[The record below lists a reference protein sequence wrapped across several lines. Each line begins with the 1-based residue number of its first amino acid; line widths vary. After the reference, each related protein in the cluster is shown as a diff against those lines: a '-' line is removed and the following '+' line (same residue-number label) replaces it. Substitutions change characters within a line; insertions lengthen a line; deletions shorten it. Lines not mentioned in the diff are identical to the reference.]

1 MWPFNRNR
9 TYVYVA
15 KREGMDRGWWTSPV
29 VYDPWGEPTLRGG
42 PFFFDTWETMLT
54 DGGAGYQLEWK
65 HKSGP
70 PVDFTRKFARN
81 PPI

>member
-1 MWPFNRNR
+1 MWPFSKR

-15 KREGMDRGWWTSPV
+15 KREGIERGWWVSRV
-29 VYDPWGEPTLRGG
+29 DYDPWGIPTLKGICS
-42 PFFFDTWETMLT
+42 WETMEEN
-54 DGGAGYQLEWK
+54 GKAGFNYEWK

-70 PVDFTRKFARN
+70 PIDFTRKFSRN